1 MAWPV
6 PPCGSTRSLPDPAPF
21 AFMPLRARS
30 PQSGIQSV
38 ETGGALLTAL
48 VASGAP
54 MMLKD
59 VAAAAG
65 MPAAKAHRYLVSFI
79 RVGLVEQDG
88 TAGRYELG
96 PLALQM
102 GLAALGRLDAVRLS
116 APVLVSLATEFG
128 VTAAAAVWGNQG
140 ATIVRWEEP
149 RNIVTVN
156 VRIGAVM
163 PLLRSAT
170 GRCFAAFLPAG
181 TTDGIIADE
190 LRAAGRASPGL
201 PRTRTAVRGLLREVR
216 ETGLARVA
224 GDLIPGIDA
233 LSAPVFDHRGAAVL
247 ALTVLGYSGTF
258 DSTSDGVVATRLK
271 HQAGTLSARLGFAVP
286 AVP

>member
-1 MAWPV
+1 
-6 PPCGSTRSLPDPAPF
+6 
-21 AFMPLRARS
+21 MPLRARL

-128 VTAAAAVWGNQG
+128 VTAAAAVAHIN
-140 ATIVRWEEP
+140 
-149 RNIVTVN
+149 
-156 VRIGAVM
+156 
-163 PLLRSAT
+163 
-170 GRCFAAFLPAG
+170 
-181 TTDGIIADE
+181 
-190 LRAAGRASPGL
+190 AS
-201 PRTRTAVRGLLREVR
+201 R
-216 ETGLARVA
+216 
-224 GDLIPGIDA
+224 
-233 LSAPVFDHRGAAVL
+233 
-247 ALTVLGYSGTF
+247 
-258 DSTSDGVVATRLK
+258 
-271 HQAGTLSARLGFAVP
+271 
-286 AVP
+286 

>member
-1 MAWPV
+1 
-6 PPCGSTRSLPDPAPF
+6 
-21 AFMPLRARS
+21 MPLRGRS

-102 GLAALGRLDAVRLS
+102 GLSALGRLDAVRLS

-128 VTAAAAVWGNQG
+128 VTAAAAVWGNRG

-170 GRCFAAFLPAG
+170 GRCFAAFLPSG
-181 TTDGIIADE
+181 TTDGIVADE
-190 LRAAGRASPGL
+190 LRAAGRASRGV
-201 PRTRTAVRGLLREVR
+201 PRTRTAVRELLREVR

-233 LSAPVFDHRGAAVL
+233 LSAPVFDHRGTAVL

-258 DSTSDGVVATRLK
+258 DSSPGGVVSTRLK
-271 HQAGTLSARLGFAVP
+271 QQAGTLSSRLGFAVP